1 MTTGRTDTKFSERL
15 REATKH
21 AHAGAQG
28 SAFVRELF
36 AGKLN
41 RGLYSRMVAQHYF
54 IYAALEDTAATMSS
68 DPTARAFL
76 APELARVPSLERDLE
91 FLLGDGW
98 RDQIAPTAATVAYVE
113 RISETAGDSAGFV
126 AHHYVRYLG
135 DLSGGQHIA
144 RAIAKALDLDAD
156 GVRFYLFEE
165 IGDPNVFKDRYRA
178 ALDEAAWDEPR
189 REALIAEALAAYEL
203 NTRVMLEL

>member
-1 MTTGRTDTKFSERL
+1 MSGVTVQRCETPSLEWGRLIDLKGFQIPEPAQFHGNSTLGGAWLRANTRAQPGGFMTTGRTDTKLSERL

-91 FLLGDGW
+91 FLLGDAW
-98 RDQIAPTAATVAYVE
+98 RDQVAPTAATVAYVE

-135 DLSGGQHIA
+135 DLSG
-144 RAIAKALDLDAD
+144 
-156 GVRFYLFEE
+156 
-165 IGDPNVFKDRYRA
+165 
-178 ALDEAAWDEPR
+178 
-189 REALIAEALAAYEL
+189 
-203 NTRVMLEL
+203 